1 MGVGEVA
8 QGEVLKDTN
17 QKRNSSKREE
27 ENQEIWK
34 LGESPPA
41 ATETADLSRL
51 RSICWSQGK
60 GY

>member
-1 MGVGEVA
+1 MGVGDVA
-8 QGEVLKDTN
+8 QSEVLKDTN

-41 ATETADLSRL
+41 AIETSDLSRL
-51 RSICWSQGK
+51 RSVCWSQGE